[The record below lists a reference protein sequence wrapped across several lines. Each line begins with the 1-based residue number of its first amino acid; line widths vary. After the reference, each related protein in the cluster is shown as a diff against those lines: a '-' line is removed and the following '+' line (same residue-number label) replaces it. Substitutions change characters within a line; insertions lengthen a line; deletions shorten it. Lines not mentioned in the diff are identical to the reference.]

1 MSANSESS
9 AVATR
14 LKKSVFFL
22 LNIYLFIYLDA
33 LGRGGG
39 KQDLWSLLWHVKS
52 LVVAFK
58 LLVTACGI

>member
-33 LGRGGG
+33 LGLGGG
-39 KQDLWSLLWHVKS
+39 KQDL
-52 LVVAFK
+52 
-58 LLVTACGI
+58 